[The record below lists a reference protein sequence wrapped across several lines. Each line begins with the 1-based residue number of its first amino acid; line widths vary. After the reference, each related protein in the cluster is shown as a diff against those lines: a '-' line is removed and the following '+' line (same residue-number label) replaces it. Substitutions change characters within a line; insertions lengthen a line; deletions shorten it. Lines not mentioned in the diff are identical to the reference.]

1 MKQALSVILRNSAP
15 PAGGDPLG
23 NDEGDFVAAI
33 VNRHGLIPGNL
44 KVSATEKLALRLSC
58 SGELQFA
65 ITVLFFD

>member
-33 VNRHGLIPGNL
+33 FKSPWFNPWKPEGFRYRKTCL
-44 KVSATEKLALRLSC
+44 
-58 SGELQFA
+58 
-65 ITVLFFD
+65 TVVL